1 MLKFLL
7 IFLSFIMLSFRCAAQ
22 CSTPE
27 TKIMV
32 LGDSW
37 AFFSWTNNSYNENL
51 DRFGFTDIRA
61 NSSIDISINGARA
74 ENYFSGPDR
83 KQKIAGFL
91 AANPEIEYCHISLGG
106 NDVLGEWN
114 KTLTPLQLD
123 SLLGVIV
130 FYLKRDI
137 DTIISLKPDL
147 KFIISGYD
155 YPNFVE
161 TAALSSLH
169 PYYDQWTEMGQ
180 PNALEINT
188 ALARLTQSYTDSA
201 AAWSNVYFVNNN
213 GLMQWTYGQTAPL
226 IISPYATYPAHYV
239 PLPGGDLNYPSP
251 RTSMALSG
259 TDSFHLGDD
268 SFEYFIK
275 RHFEEFYW
283 ISLRD
288 FDASISA
295 ADTSLNGNISSTST
309 NSASIKTGKVDIN
322 EVQGIITFNTSLLNQ
337 ALDIKSASIFL
348 NRQNLAGGNLVSQD
362 LTLEIKSGYFGANL
376 QLENDDYISSGEAS
390 AVACTYGTVE
400 ENDYWMRIDLPSSIV
415 PFINKTGYTQFKLK
429 YSGAGANNY
438 FEFKNSGDSI
448 NQPFL
453 DVNYD
458 FSTSEND
465 LIPQADLLIY
475 PNPAEDQI
483 NFCLPGSKYKRNIS
497 AELFNSIGRTICR
510 SNYATSKGS
519 ICTTGFPS
527 GIYYLVITEGNKRDT
542 SKIIISN

>member
-1 MLKFLL
+1 MLT
-7 IFLSFIMLSFRCAAQ
+7 FRCAAQ
-22 CSTPE
+22 CNTPE

-74 ENYFSGPDR
+74 ENYFSDPDR
-83 KQKIAGFL
+83 KQKIADFL

-114 KTLTPLQLD
+114 KNMTTPQLD

-130 FYLKRDI
+130 YNLRRDI
-137 DTIISLKPDL
+137 DTVLSLKPDL

-169 PYYDQWTEMGQ
+169 PYYGQWTDMGQ
-180 PNALEINT
+180 PDALEINT

-201 AAWSNVYFVNNN
+201 AVWSNVYFVNNN
-213 GLMQWTYGQTAPL
+213 GLMQWTYGQTTPL
-226 IISPYATYPAHYV
+226 IIPPYATYPAHYV

-251 RTSMALSG
+251 RTAMALSG

-268 SFEYFIK
+268 SFECFIK

-283 ISLRD
+283 VSLRD
-288 FDASISA
+288 FDASIGA
-295 ADTSLNGNISSTST
+295 ADTSLNGNITSTST
-309 NSASIKTGKVDIN
+309 NSASIKTGKVDID

-337 ALDIKSASIFL
+337 ALDIESASIFL
-348 NRQNLAGGNLVSQD
+348 NRQNLSGGNLASQD
-362 LTLEIKSGYFGANL
+362 LTIEIKSGYFGANL
-376 QLENDDYISSGEAS
+376 QLENDDYISSGDAS
-390 AVACTYGTVE
+390 AIACTYGTVE
-400 ENDYWMRIDLPSSIV
+400 KNDYWIRIDLPGSML

-429 YSGAGANNY
+429 YSGAGTNNY

-458 FSTSEND
+458 FSTSENEI
-465 LIPQADLLIY
+465 IPQADILIY
-475 PNPAEDQI
+475 PNPAEEQI
-483 NFCLPGSKYKRNIS
+483 NFSLPGSKYKRIIS
-497 AELFNSIGRTICR
+497 AELINCTGKTVFKGDYVS
-510 SNYATSKGS
+510 SKGS
-519 ICTTGFPS
+519 ISAAGLPS
-527 GIYYLVITEGNKRDT
+527 GIYYLVITEGNKRES